1 MPLPLWVSLGI
12 LIRRRR
18 CTVLHHRSW
27 ANNGTRGPK
36 HHSLTSFSFLFS
48 HFFILV
54 VFLRYLILY
63 PFSAALFGKEKNI
76 YMYKTLSCYFLC
88 FCMFV
93 CVFFA
98 GMAVLSHPCDLL
110 PIIFNQRQ
118 LREQGPEQEK
128 PSCNFLLSL
137 LYWQLYASVSARWA
151 LPFLLSHIPPAT

>member
-63 PFSAALFGKEKNI
+63 PFSAALFGKEKI
-76 YMYKTLSCYFLC
+76 YICIKHWAATF
-88 FCMFV
+88 FAFV
-93 CVFFA
+93 CLCVFFA